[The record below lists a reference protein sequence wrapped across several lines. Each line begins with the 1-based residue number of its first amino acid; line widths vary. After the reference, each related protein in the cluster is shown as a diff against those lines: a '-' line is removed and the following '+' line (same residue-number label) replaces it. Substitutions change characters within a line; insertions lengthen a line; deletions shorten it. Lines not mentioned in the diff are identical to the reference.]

1 MNTFFIVVTFVMASA
16 TQLDRPLFVFAKPN
30 FDEYMKCWNYVQANN
45 MDIYRTA
52 ANEYNFKH
60 KPEAIFC
67 INQEAI
73 KEIFNYNAPT
83 IEKKNI

>member
-1 MNTFFIVVTFVMASA
+1 MNTFFIVVTFVLAS
-16 TQLDRPLFVFAKPN
+16 TQEVDRPLFVFAKPN
-30 FDEYMKCWNYVQANN
+30 FNEYMECYNYVQVNN

-52 ANEYNFKH
+52 ANRYNFKL

-67 INQEAI
+67 VNKEAI
-73 KEIFNYNAPT
+73 EEIFKYNAPT